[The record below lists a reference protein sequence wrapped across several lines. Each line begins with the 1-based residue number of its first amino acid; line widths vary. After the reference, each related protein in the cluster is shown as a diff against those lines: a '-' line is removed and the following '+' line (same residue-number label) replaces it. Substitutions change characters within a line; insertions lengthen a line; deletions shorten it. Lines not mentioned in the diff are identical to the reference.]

1 MQTASLT
8 KDLLFSD
15 ERPAIK
21 LMFETEHSK
30 EIRILMKKGQVMKE
44 HKTPFPIA
52 VELYSGAITFGVNGE
67 KHNIAA
73 GDLLALEGGVP
84 HDLEAVEDSIIRL
97 TLSKADKVAR
107 VVGVSKQ

>member
-1 MQTASLT
+1 MQTASLIKELT
-8 KDLLFSD
+8 FSD

-44 HKTPFPIA
+44 HKTPYPIA
-52 VELYSGAITFGVNGE
+52 VELYSGAITFGVKGE
-67 KHNIAA
+67 KHQIVA

-84 HDLEAVEDSIIRL
+84 HDLEATEDSVIRL
-97 TLSKADKVAR
+97 TLSKLDSVTR

>member
-1 MQTASLT
+1 MHTANL
-8 KDLLFSD
+8 KKELNFSD

-30 EIRILMKKGQVMKE
+30 EIRILMKKGQIMKE
-44 HKTPFPIA
+44 HKTPYPIA

-67 KHNIAA
+67 KHSIVA

-84 HDLEAVEDSIIRL
+84 HDLEATEDSTIRL
-97 TLSKADKVAR
+97 TLSKLDSVTR